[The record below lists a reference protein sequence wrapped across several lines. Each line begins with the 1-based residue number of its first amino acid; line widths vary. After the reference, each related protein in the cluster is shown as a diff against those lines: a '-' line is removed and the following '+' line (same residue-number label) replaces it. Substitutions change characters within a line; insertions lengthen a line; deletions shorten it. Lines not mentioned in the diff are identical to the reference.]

1 MEGIMILRI
10 YAMYGQSRLILG
22 ILLVLFVS
30 IMALMLVI
38 GIRYY
43 GPHSGLTITQY
54 NLLNTEFCLET
65 LGPSPM
71 FYIYASIPSA
81 IFDALLVALAT
92 TRLVKH
98 TIEMN
103 EATGKT
109 RLNQCMKII
118 VRDSVIY
125 FVLNLAYKIL
135 NVIPLE
141 NISAVCKS
149 LAELFCAIE
158 PYVLAPRFVIN
169 FRRYNTCRHGLMT
182 GSDLMGL
189 PLTSVPPEYELG
201 PMSPVRLEDSS

>member
-1 MEGIMILRI
+1 MILRI

-30 IMALMLVI
+30 IKALTLVI

-43 GPHSGLTITQY
+43 GPHSGLTSAYCPACRFVADHRKVVTQY
-54 NLLNTEFCLET
+54 NLLNTEFCLDA

-71 FYIYASIPSA
+71 FFIYASIPSA

-103 EATGKT
+103 EATGRT

-125 FVLNLAYKIL
+125 FVL
-135 NVIPLE
+135 
-141 NISAVCKS
+141 
-149 LAELFCAIE
+149 
-158 PYVLAPRFVIN
+158 
-169 FRRYNTCRHGLMT
+169 
-182 GSDLMGL
+182 
-189 PLTSVPPEYELG
+189 
-201 PMSPVRLEDSS
+201 